1 MRRHRATA
9 LAASFLAGIVAS
21 GCAFTTARLALDYQP
36 APGKKSPLSAIPP
49 RVVALTVNDER
60 PADERDRVGNKK
72 NSLGMV
78 TAPVQ
83 STKDVSAVIFDALKL
98 EFENNG
104 HTVKSQS
111 NQPDVI
117 VSTTVKRY
125 WGNSSMRMFDIEMT
139 GIIDADIVVAS
150 AQNRSAAGSRPLTTT
165 FREGAF
171 MGGDGAFDSV
181 LNKTLAEFVR
191 NFSRD
196 PTLLEA
202 LRSAK

>member
-1 MRRHRATA
+1 MRRHRTTA

-202 LRSAK
+202 LRSAR

>member
-1 MRRHRATA
+1 MRRHRISP
-9 LAASFLAGIVAS
+9 LAASLLAGILAS

-36 APGKKSPLSAIPP
+36 TPGKKSPLSTIPP

-60 PADERDRVGNKK
+60 PADERDRVGDKK
-72 NSLGMV
+72 NGLGMV

-104 HTVKSQS
+104 HTVKSQP
-111 NQPDVI
+111 NQTDVI
-117 VSTTVKRY
+117 VTTSVKRY
-125 WGNSSMRMFDIEMT
+125 WGNTSMRLFDIQMT
-139 GIIDADIVVAS
+139 GIINAEVVVTS
-150 AQNRSAAGSRPLTTT
+150 VQNRSAAVSRPLTTT
-165 FREGAF
+165 FREGAM

-191 NFSRD
+191 NFSRE
-196 PTLLEA
+196 PALLDA
-202 LRSAK
+202 LRNAK